1 MKIKILN
8 SEFSEL
14 GVIEDVLSAEKREGL
29 NSYKELQFSTILTP
43 KVSALIAEGHIAEVD
58 NDYFDLVYFQK
69 AQQSNGRLSV
79 AAEFEHV
86 SYRLNDPEYDIEFFT
101 EIGTPEEIL
110 EKILAGTGF
119 TIGTVEFSETIT
131 FSIQEKSSRRKV
143 LMEFINYLGGE
154 VDFKKFQISILKQ
167 RGSTVPKNITAGR
180 NIEVITMSYDKRQ
193 KDDNGNPL
201 VAYTCKLI
209 RPMNIELG
217 DVVTVQYD
225 TLGINANLR
234 VVSISTNPYNSFD
247 VEFEIGNFNPTLEN
261 DIYRIETST
270 ITKDKL
276 YHGCRIGPEYG
287 FECIRNDKK
296 ARAYMNSENLAF
308 QAGDGSGKS
317 WKNKLYYDID
327 TETGEAELFFA
338 GKFEVETV
346 VSNET
351 ITQVLYA
358 HDGRIARLTV
368 DHLLTGDFIS
378 GSEYIYFIEAKNQYL
393 RFIVGQRRDDLPK
406 VHYINNGGQPL
417 YWDSADNQYITTDVT
432 DYPVM
437 VYVYDLTTKMQI
449 DFEKDSSGEMVPKI
463 VLGAGV
469 GNEDYPTY
477 GKGYIFKDT
486 DGLLL
491 KYITS
496 QGKEMIANLYEEGID
511 ITYKSESNSRIT
523 FKINEEGITQIGNT
537 GPVGLRNIAISDTP
551 PTGPQLND
559 LWIDTNAEVI

>member
-143 LMEFINYLGGE
+143 LMEFMNYLGGE

-551 PTGPQLND
+551 PTSPQLND

>member
-1 MKIKILN
+1 
-8 SEFSEL
+8 
-14 GVIEDVLSAEKREGL
+14 
-29 NSYKELQFSTILTP
+29 
-43 KVSALIAEGHIAEVD
+43 
-58 NDYFDLVYFQK
+58 
-69 AQQSNGRLSV
+69 
-79 AAEFEHV
+79 
-86 SYRLNDPEYDIEFFT
+86 
-101 EIGTPEEIL
+101 
-110 EKILAGTGF
+110 
-119 TIGTVEFSETIT
+119 
-131 FSIQEKSSRRKV
+131 
-143 LMEFINYLGGE
+143 
-154 VDFKKFQISILKQ
+154 
-167 RGSTVPKNITAGR
+167 
-180 NIEVITMSYDKRQ
+180 
-193 KDDNGNPL
+193 
-201 VAYTCKLI
+201 
-209 RPMNIELG
+209 MNIELG

-551 PTGPQLND
+551 PTSPQLND

>member
-110 EKILAGTGF
+110 EKILTGTGF

-449 DFEKDSSGEMVPKI
+449 DFEKDSSEEMVPKI

-551 PTGPQLND
+551 PTSPQLND

>member
-551 PTGPQLND
+551 PTSPQLND